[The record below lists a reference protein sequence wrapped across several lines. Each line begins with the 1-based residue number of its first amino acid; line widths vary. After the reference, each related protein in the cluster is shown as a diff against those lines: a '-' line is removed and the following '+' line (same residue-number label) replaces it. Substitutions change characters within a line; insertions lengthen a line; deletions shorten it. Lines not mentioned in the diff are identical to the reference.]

1 MERGNEILLARN
13 ASFPAGRF
21 SLLAGFVEPGESLE
35 QAAIRELREEVGV
48 AEAGWFTI
56 DRLPDLPP
64 SISIARQMID
74 AFVAR
79 IRRSA

>member
-1 MERGNEILLARN
+1 VERGNEILLARN

-48 AEAGWFTI
+48 EVAEAGWFTI
-56 DRLPDLPP
+56 DRLPDLPS
-64 SISIARQMID
+64 SISIGR
-74 AFVAR
+74 
-79 IRRSA
+79 